1 MFSKLSEI
9 TNIEFSLKIHP
20 SQENKS
26 FYENLLKNLNF
37 NAEILQSENLQS
49 ILPNYDLV
57 LSFGAST
64 THTETSFSGKRL
76 IILETNTNLGLFPLV
91 DEGIQSG
98 HVLLCKNMDNLN
110 NMINNF
116 IRQDVLV
123 SEKFI
128 QDCKKLFYKNDGKSA
143 ERGANTI
150 LNLIN
155 KG

>member
-1 MFSKLSEI
+1 
-9 TNIEFSLKIHP
+9 
-20 SQENKS
+20 
-26 FYENLLKNLNF
+26 
-37 NAEILQSENLQS
+37 
-49 ILPNYDLV
+49 

-98 HVLLCKNMDNLN
+98 HVLLCKNMDELN
-110 NMINNF
+110 DMINNF
-116 IRQDVLV
+116 IHHDVLV
-123 SEKFI
+123 SDKFI

-143 ERGANTI
+143 ERGANII

-155 KG
+155 QR